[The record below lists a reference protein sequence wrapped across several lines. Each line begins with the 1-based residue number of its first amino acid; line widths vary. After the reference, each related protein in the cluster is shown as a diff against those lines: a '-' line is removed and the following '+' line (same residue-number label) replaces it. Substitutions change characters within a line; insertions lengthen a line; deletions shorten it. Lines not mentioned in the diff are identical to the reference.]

1 MSLAG
6 GKSSDNAKMYLSEIN
21 IYPVKSFKGIQ
32 LDEALVEDRGL
43 RFDRRW
49 MLVDADSKFI
59 TQREFPVMAAIKMRF
74 EGDYLSATF
83 KSLRLQVPLTPEN
96 GTARRVSIWSSSV
109 KAVEYHAEINNWF
122 SDVLKTQSRLVL
134 MPDESKRAVN
144 PFYAV
149 RKFKDTV
156 SFADGYP
163 FMLLGQAS
171 LDDLNSRLPEPVPMN
186 RFRPNFVVSGAEAFE
201 EDNWKKI
208 RIGMT
213 FFHVVK
219 PSERCVMPTIDQA
232 RGGKTG
238 VEPLR
243 TLSAYRTKKNKV
255 LFGQNLIAEKAG
267 GLVRVGDDVE
277 ILERRR
283 DEVKRI

>member
-1 MSLAG
+1 MH
-6 GKSSDNAKMYLSEIN
+6 LSEIN
-21 IYPVKSFKGIQ
+21 IYPVKSLKGIH

-49 MLVDADSKFI
+49 MLVDGDSKFI
-59 TQREFPVMAAIKMRF
+59 TQREFPMMAAIEMRF

-171 LDDLNSRLPEPVPMN
+171 LDDLNSRLAEPVPMN

-208 RIGMT
+208 RIGTTM
-213 FFHVVK
+213 FHVVK

-232 RGGKTG
+232 RGEKTG

-267 GLVRVGDDVE
+267 GLVRVGDEVE